1 MIKSFRDKNPMI
13 HEHCFIAETANV
25 IGDIV
30 IGENSSIWYNVVIR
44 ADVNSVRIGKNTN
57 IQDNSVIHNSDDFPT
72 IIGDDVTVGHNAIV
86 HACSVGNK
94 VLIGM
99 GAIVLDGAEIG
110 DETIIGAGSI
120 VTYGKKIP
128 SGVLALGSPA
138 KVIRELTV
146 EEKKSLIDSAEKYVK
161 LSKDHKVE

>member
-1 MIKSFRDKNPMI
+1 MI

-120 VTYGKKIP
+120 VTSGKKIP

>member
-44 ADVNSVRIGKNTN
+44 ADVNSVRIGKNSN

-120 VTYGKKIP
+120 VTSGKKIP

>member
-86 HACSVGNK
+86 HACAVGNK

-120 VTYGKKIP
+120 VTSGKKIP

>member
-120 VTYGKKIP
+120 VTSGKKIP